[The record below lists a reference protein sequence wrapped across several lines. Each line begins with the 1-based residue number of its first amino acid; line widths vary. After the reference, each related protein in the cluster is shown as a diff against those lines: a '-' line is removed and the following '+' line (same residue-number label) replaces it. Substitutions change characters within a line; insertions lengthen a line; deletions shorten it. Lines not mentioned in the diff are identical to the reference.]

1 MPVTSRFGTVQRI
14 GASAGAL
21 SGGRDTRSVVR
32 GVRPMFETRIR
43 LMPERAGKDAG
54 CDLGSLLGDGMPNFS
69 TLVGNATSCS
79 PFLRS
84 VAEAQPEWVAG
95 LAERNPE
102 EVFSELLDI
111 CPQADPDRTA
121 EALRRAKTRM
131 SFLVALA
138 DLGGVWPLE
147 RVMRSLTEFADF
159 AVQACLQSLSLHAQ
173 ATGKTNG
180 SAGAAVE
187 DLEGLFVLAMG
198 KMGAFELNYSSDID
212 LIVLYDDRGISDR
225 DADAARIRFVRMVR
239 RFVALMGTRTADGYV
254 FRTDLRLRPDPLVT
268 PVCMPA
274 VAAERYYESFG
285 RTWER
290 AAFIKAR
297 SCAGDQAAAVEFL
310 EAIEPFIWRR
320 NLDFASID
328 DARSMRRLI
337 KTQVGRDAGGG
348 GPGINLKLGR
358 GGIRDIEMMTQ
369 SVQIIAGGRDHDLR
383 TAQTLDGLS
392 RLCARGWI
400 AGDVRDRLKSGY
412 VRLRG
417 IEHRLQM
424 INDAQTHSIP
434 RNPDELARAAALCG
448 ETGPEAFVRNVRGL
462 LEDVDNITGEYFAP
476 ERRAG
481 KARGKESADLR
492 ISESVERWRK
502 MPVLRNDRANAVFS
516 RIQSK
521 IVAGLERSENP
532 DQSMRQFEGFLQGLP
547 AGVQLFSLFESNP
560 ILIDLL
566 TDICGTAPGLASYLS
581 RNAGVFDAVLDG
593 NFFDGLGTT
602 DALASSLRSSLGP
615 QGDYESVLDGCR
627 RWMKEHHFQVGVQH
641 LRGIVD
647 WEQAAQG
654 YARIADAVLTCLW
667 PKVVERFGERY
678 GPPPGRGAAVIG
690 MGSLGSGLLTAQSD
704 LDLIVIYDCGD
715 DDVSTGPKPLASRQY
730 YARLTQALV
739 SALSVRTAEG
749 LLYSIDMRLRP
760 SGNKGPVATSLAA
773 FKDYQRENAWTWE
786 HMALV
791 KARFLVGST
800 GIGAEF
806 ERFRRELIA
815 VPRDGATVLGAF
827 ASMRRRLAQN
837 MPERRDRDP
846 WEARLGEGR
855 ILDIELAAQAAAL
868 ITGCHSSSV
877 GDQLQAGVERGLIQS
892 NHAEG
897 LNGSYGTLRRLLQV
911 ARLTVESAFNPGSAG
926 EGAVAFL
933 LRETGEATVED
944 LRDRLIRERN
954 DCREAVDL
962 LLSRNE
968 VDGDVE

>member
-1 MPVTSRFGTVQRI
+1 
-14 GASAGAL
+14 
-21 SGGRDTRSVVR
+21 
-32 GVRPMFETRIR
+32 MFERRINR
-43 LMPERAGKDAG
+43 MPERAGKEAG
-54 CDLGSLLGDGMPNFS
+54 CDLGPLLGGSAPGFS
-69 TLVGNATSCS
+69 CLVKNSTSCS

-84 VAEAQPEWVAG
+84 VAETQAEWVAG
-95 LAERNPE
+95 LAERDPE
-102 EVFSELLDI
+102 EVFPELLDS
-111 CPQADPDRTA
+111 CPLVDPEGTV
-121 EALRRAKTRM
+121 EGLRRAKRRM

-138 DLGGVWPLE
+138 DLGRVWPLE
-147 RVMRSLTEFADF
+147 RVMCALTEFADF
-159 AVQACLQSLSLHAQ
+159 AVQACLQSLSVHAR
-173 ATGKTNG
+173 TKGEIRG
-180 SAGAAVE
+180 SADAPVE

-212 LIVLYDDRGISDR
+212 LIVLYDDRGIPER
-225 DADAARIRFVRMVR
+225 DEDSVRVRFVRMIR
-239 RFVALMGTRTADGYV
+239 RFVALMGTRTVDGYV

-274 VAAERYYESFG
+274 LAAERYYESFG

-297 SCAGDQAAAVEFL
+297 SCAGDRAAAGEFL
-310 EAIEPFIWRR
+310 KVMEPFIWRR
-320 NLDFASID
+320 NLDFASIE
-328 DARSMRRLI
+328 DARSMRRMI
-337 KTQVGRDAGGG
+337 KAQVGQDSGSA
-348 GPGINLKLGR
+348 GPGINVKLGR

-383 TAQTLDGLS
+383 TPETLGGIS

-400 AGDVRDRLKSGY
+400 DGGVRDRLKSGY

-424 INDAQTHSIP
+424 IDDAQTHSIP
-434 RNPDELARAAALCG
+434 RSPDELARAAALCG
-448 ETGPEAFVRNVRGL
+448 ESSPETFIKNVRGL
-462 LEDVDNITGEYFAP
+462 MEDIDSITGEYFAP
-476 ERRAG
+476 ELKVGHTRRA
-481 KARGKESADLR
+481 ESADLR
-492 ISESVERWRK
+492 ISESVERWRNL
-502 MPVLRNDRANAVFS
+502 PALRNDRANAIFS

-532 DQSMRQFEGFLQGLP
+532 EQSMRQFERFLQGLP

-566 TDICGTAPGLASYLS
+566 TDICGTAPVLASYLS

-602 DALASSLRSSLGP
+602 ETLAASLRAGLGSLS
-615 QGDYESVLDGCR
+615 DYESVLDVSR
-627 RWMKEHHFQVGVQH
+627 RWMKERHFQVGVQH
-641 LRGIVD
+641 LRGILD

-667 PKVVERFGERY
+667 PRVVEQFSERY
-678 GPPPGRGAAVIG
+678 GHPPGRGAAVIG

-715 DDVSTGPKPLASRQY
+715 DDVSIGPKHLAARQY

-739 SALSVRTAEG
+739 SALSVRTTEG

-760 SGNKGPVATSLAA
+760 SGMKGPVATSLAA
-773 FKDYQRENAWTWE
+773 FKDYQREKAWTWE

-791 KARFLVGST
+791 KARYLVGSAE
-800 GIGAEF
+800 IGAEF

-815 VPRDGATVLGAF
+815 ASRDRPTVFGRF
-827 ASMRRRLAQN
+827 GSMRSRLARNLPDQ
-837 MPERRDRDP
+837 RDSDP
-846 WEARLGEGR
+846 WEVRLGEGR
-855 ILDIELAAQAAAL
+855 ILDIELAGQSAAL
-868 ITGCHSSSV
+868 IAGCHSPSV
-877 GDQLQAGVERGLIQS
+877 GDQLQAGVEQGLL
-892 NHAEG
+892 EG
-897 LNGSYGTLRRLLQV
+897 NQVEVLNGAYGTLRRLLQV
-911 ARLTVESAFNPGSAG
+911 ARLTVESAFNPSSAG

-944 LRDRLIRERN
+944 LKDRLIRERQR
-954 DCREAVDL
+954 CREVIDH
-962 LLSRNE
+962 LLSRHAVN
-968 VDGDVE
+968 GDAK

>member
-1 MPVTSRFGTVQRI
+1 
-14 GASAGAL
+14 
-21 SGGRDTRSVVR
+21 
-32 GVRPMFETRIR
+32 
-43 LMPERAGKDAG
+43 MPERAGEDEG
-54 CDLGSLLGDGMPNFS
+54 HDLGPLLGGSAPNF
-69 TLVGNATSCS
+69 TLLVKNSTSCS

-95 LAERNPE
+95 LAERNPG
-102 EVFSELLDI
+102 EVFSELIDS
-111 CPQADPDRTA
+111 CPQVDPDGTA
-121 EALRRAKTRM
+121 EGLRRAKRRM

-147 RVMRSLTEFADF
+147 RVMRALTEFADF
-159 AVQACLQSLSLHAQ
+159 SVQACLQSLSVRARAKGQ
-173 ATGKTNG
+173 IRD
-180 SAGAAVE
+180 SADAPVE
-187 DLEGLFVLAMG
+187 ELEGLFVLAMG

-212 LIVLYDDRGISDR
+212 LIVLYDDRGIPER
-225 DADAARIRFVRMVR
+225 DEDGVRVRFVRMVR
-239 RFVALMGTRTADGYV
+239 RFVALMKDRTVDGYV

-268 PVCMPA
+268 PVCMP
-274 VAAERYYESFG
+274 VLAAERYYESFG

-297 SCAGDQAAAVEFL
+297 SCAGDRAAAGEFL
-310 EAIEPFIWRR
+310 KAMEPFIWRR
-320 NLDFASID
+320 NLDFASIE
-328 DARSMRRLI
+328 DARGMRGMI
-337 KTQVGRDAGGG
+337 KAQVEQDSGGAGS
-348 GPGINLKLGR
+348 GINVKLGR

-369 SVQIIAGGRDHDLR
+369 SVQIIAGGRDRDLR
-383 TAQTLDGLS
+383 TPETLEGIS

-400 AGDVRDRLKSGY
+400 DGGVRDRLKSGY

-434 RNPDELARAAALCG
+434 RSPDELARAAALCG
-448 ETGPEAFVRNVRGL
+448 ERNPETFVRNVREL
-462 LEDVDNITGEYFAP
+462 LEDIDSITGEYFSP
-476 ERRAG
+476 DRKVGDTGREG
-481 KARGKESADLR
+481 VADLR
-492 ISESVERWRK
+492 LSESVERWRK
-502 MPVLRNDRANAVFS
+502 LPALRNDRANAIFS

-560 ILIDLL
+560 VLIDLL

-602 DALASSLRSSLGP
+602 DSLVASLRPNLES

-627 RWMKEHHFQVGVQH
+627 RWMKERHFQVGVQH

-667 PKVVERFGERY
+667 PMVVERFSERY
-678 GPPPGRGAAVIG
+678 GRPPGRGAAVIG

-715 DDVSTGPKPLASRQY
+715 DDVSTGPKCLAARQY

-749 LLYSIDMRLRP
+749 FLYSIDMRLRP
-760 SGNKGPVATSLAA
+760 SGMKGPVATSLAA
-773 FKDYQRENAWTWE
+773 FKDYQREKAWTWE

-791 KARFLVGST
+791 RARCVVGSV

-815 VPRDGATVLGAF
+815 APRNRSTVLGALG
-827 ASMRRRLAQN
+827 SMRNRLARN
-837 MPERRDRDP
+837 VPGSRDTDP
-846 WEARLGEGR
+846 WEVRLGEGR
-855 ILDIELAAQAAAL
+855 ILDVELTAQAVAL
-868 ITGCHSSSV
+868 IAGCHLPSV
-877 GDQLQAGVERGLIQS
+877 GDQLHAGVEHGFLENNQ
-892 NHAEG
+892 AEM
-897 LNGSYGTLRRLLQV
+897 LNASYGTLRRLLQV
-911 ARLTVESAFNPGSAG
+911 ARLTVESSFNPGSAG

-933 LRETGEATVED
+933 LREAGDATVED
-944 LRDRLIRERN
+944 LKDRLLRERN
-954 DCREAVDL
+954 GCREVIDL
-962 LLSRNE
+962 LLSRNAAN
-968 VDGDVE
+968 GDVK